1 MSASLE
7 AAVRA
12 IGEQVPARLAGMGEP
27 AVSRR
32 PAPGKWCPKEI
43 LGHLV
48 DSAANNLQRFVRAQ
62 LTDRLDFPGYEQDAW
77 VRVQGWADAGWGE
90 TLALWRAL
98 NAQIGRVV
106 ARIPA
111 EKLATP
117 CRIGGGEPMTLE
129 AVIRGYVTHVEHHLA
144 QV

>member
-1 MSASLE
+1 MSAALE
-7 AAVRA
+7 EALRS
-12 IGEQVPARLAGMGEP
+12 IGERVPARLASMGEP

-32 PAPGKWCPKEI
+32 PGPGKWSPKEI

-62 LTDRLDFPGYEQDAW
+62 LADRLDFPGYEQDGW
-77 VRVQGWADAGWGE
+77 VRVQGWADADWGE

-98 NAQIGRVV
+98 NAHIARVV

-111 EKLATP
+111 AKMETP
-117 CRIGGGEPMTLE
+117 CRIGDGEPMALRS
-129 AVIRGYVTHVEHHLA
+129 VIQGYVKHVEHHLA

>member
-1 MSASLE
+1 MRTTLG
-7 AAVRA
+7 AALTSIVER
-12 IGEQVPARLAGMGEP
+12 ESARLAGMGEP
-27 AVSRR
+27 AVSHR

-62 LTDRLDFPGYEQDAW
+62 LADRLDIPGYEQDGW
-77 VRVQGWADAGWGE
+77 VRVQGWAEAEWGD

-98 NAQIGRVV
+98 NAQIARVI
-106 ARIPA
+106 ARVPPQ
-111 EKLATP
+111 KMSTP
-117 CRIGGGEPMTLE
+117 CRIGEGEPLTLE
-129 AVIRGYVTHVEHHLA
+129 AVIRGYITHVEHHLA